1 VVKIASAET
10 YEGLQRGIV
19 DGALRNTVS
28 LVEFKEYEVMKN
40 IIFPPA
46 YGSYGSVFIEVEEKH
61 NMKIVYLSDKDIV
74 KLNETRAGA
83 AIKDWIYQKSPK
95 FGPPIYEKMIP
106 YIK

>member
-1 VVKIASAET
+1 
-10 YEGLQRGIV
+10 
-19 DGALRNTVS
+19 
-28 LVEFKEYEVMKN
+28 
-40 IIFPPA
+40 
-46 YGSYGSVFIEVEEKH
+46 VEEKH